1 MIGWVKPDLN
11 PLCGL
16 FLLILAAFCFVG
28 KGAGTVIDFRR
39 RLRLLSINDIFQAVM
54 AAYNLPQDFFP
65 TFRRNVECF
74 NYYYVLKHVTELWFL
89 PTVWSNCLSCLCQNS
104 FQFYCIRVQFYSVV
118 KLHYI
123 KVKYHSELE
132 SRCKQTR
139 VACWRSKWGQ
149 SKKKMKQKYKLQNS
163 EHIVWIAC
171 VQSRLWMCC
180 LTVKRR
186 RVRSMW
192 AK

>member
-1 MIGWVKPDLN
+1 MAGSQLTDSKWEHKQRECNDRMGQTWPKSFMWIV
-11 PLCGL
+11 
-16 FLLILAAFCFVG
+16 FAHFVG
-28 KGAGTVIDFRR
+28 EGAGTVIDFRL
-39 RLRLLSINDIFQAVM
+39 RLRLLYINDIFQAVM
-54 AAYNLPQDFFP
+54 AAYNLPQDLFP
-65 TFRRNVECF
+65 TFRRSVECF

-149 SKKKMKQKYKLQNS
+149 SKKKWN
-163 EHIVWIAC
+163 
-171 VQSRLWMCC
+171 
-180 LTVKRR
+180 
-186 RVRSMW
+186 RSINC
-192 AK
+192 KTLST